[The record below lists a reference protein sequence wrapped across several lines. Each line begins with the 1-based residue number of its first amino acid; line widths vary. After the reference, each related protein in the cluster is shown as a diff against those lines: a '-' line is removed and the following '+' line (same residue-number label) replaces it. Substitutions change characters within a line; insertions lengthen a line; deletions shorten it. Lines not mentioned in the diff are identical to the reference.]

1 MKEVGPFSLNLHSPP
16 LKRSLPHSIS
26 IGSGPRPFRLFHLAS
41 FILHSSEKRDP
52 SSLLLIVSLSF
63 SSCQMNTSHLV
74 STPCDSPP
82 AYRVDGSE
90 PPRVGVCLHR
100 PAWRRADQEEP
111 GWQRQLQRTAFS
123 NQYNRF
129 VSTSAFDCGR
139 LVPCSPAR
147 HGTHALSC
155 ILLPPSEASLSITSP
170 VCSPKSHMSL
180 HPSLTFQDDCSQSKE
195 ELNLGSWH
203 HWEWFLC

>member
-26 IGSGPRPFRLFHLAS
+26 IGSGPCPFRLFHLAS
-41 FILHSSEKRDP
+41 FILHSSKKRDP

-111 GWQRQLQRTAFS
+111 GWQRQHTWSHPGPSCPHPTQF
-123 NQYNRF
+123 
-129 VSTSAFDCGR
+129 FDEVWEKSVVVTTGVGR
-139 LVPCSPAR
+139 
-147 HGTHALSC
+147 
-155 ILLPPSEASLSITSP
+155 
-170 VCSPKSHMSL
+170 
-180 HPSLTFQDDCSQSKE
+180 
-195 ELNLGSWH
+195 GSWSQIGGGQG
-203 HWEWFLC
+203 

>member
-1 MKEVGPFSLNLHSPP
+1 MKEVGPFSLNLQSPP

-26 IGSGPRPFRLFHLAS
+26 IGSGPCPFRLFHLAS

-52 SSLLLIVSLSF
+52 SSLLIVSLSF

-74 STPCDSPP
+74 SIPCDSPP

-111 GWQRQLQRTAFS
+111 CWQHQLQRTAFS

-129 VSTSAFDCGR
+129 VSTSAFDCGS
-139 LVPCSPAR
+139 LVPFSPAR
-147 HGTHALSC
+147 HSMHALSC
-155 ILLPPSEASLSITSP
+155 ISLPPSEASLSITSP
-170 VCSPKSHMSL
+170 VCSPKSQMSL

>member
-1 MKEVGPFSLNLHSPP
+1 MKEVGPFSLNLQSPP
-16 LKRSLPHSIS
+16 LKRSLPHPIS

-52 SSLLLIVSLSF
+52 SSLLIVSLSF

-74 STPCDSPP
+74 SIPCDSPP

-111 GWQRQLQRTAFS
+111 GWQHQLQRTAFS

-147 HGTHALSC
+147 HSTTLS
-155 ILLPPSEASLSITSP
+155 PASRFHPQRPASPSHPQCVAQSPRCLSIP
-170 VCSPKSHMSL
+170 HSHSRMIALRVRRS
-180 HPSLTFQDDCSQSKE
+180 
-195 ELNLGSWH
+195 
-203 HWEWFLC
+203 